1 MITCQKD
8 TNTLST
14 LELENASLQ
23 GLKRGVIV
31 SSLCRKQCFFE
42 RTSVAVYIVVP
53 EYLVVIDV

>member
-42 RTSVAVYIVVP
+42 RTSVPVYIVVP